1 MGIPCS
7 TDLPP
12 VLSSLWHT
20 RGLAISLTETTFDPW
35 STVQTADRIQLAGHW
50 INKTLYERAAKRVD
64 DVVRTGGR
72 AFIVVGS
79 DRFRDTYPQYEVMWK
94 GGDEYE
100 CVCFSLQHGES
111 RARSLCSHVV
121 AVMIY
126 RERLGYVSGV
136 SDGRESNNHAVERT
150 TQPDNE
156 IAVGV
161 TEGPVARVS
170 TRKLQYLPAITDPI
184 WREWDIDH
192 LPPKFQEIRPHQWD
206 AVQEIMDCYQRG
218 VEVVYV
224 DAPTGAGKGLI
235 AEMTRRLL
243 KRRAFYV
250 CHSKTLQAQMLAD
263 FPYAKLLMGR
273 SNYPTLNGD
282 REVTCADCT
291 RNSPEDDCLWCDDT
305 AGCPYQVAKAKAVAS
320 KLAVLN
326 TAYFLT
332 EFNYVGQVGKA
343 RELGI
348 IDECDTLEGEL
359 MGFVEFYIG
368 ERMMGRLGTSAPVS
382 GSHYKTLSAWLV
394 EEFKPRLHEYQ
405 KTIRGD
411 DLRTI
416 RERMSAAR
424 LMTDVLRIE
433 GQVEQDETL
442 ANWVRDNRRDAF
454 VLKPVTVGDYGDR
467 SVWSHAEKWL
477 CMSATI
483 ISADELSE
491 SCGLQGGQGEGE
503 QGKRWELVR
512 VPMTFPVENRQII
525 VAPVADM
532 SKKGKEKGEW
542 EYAVTALRNICD
554 RHPNERIL
562 VHTVSYELARELCAG
577 LSSAHRDGAI
587 DRPVYT
593 YRESGSR
600 DLTLA
605 KFRRD
610 ERSVLVAASMDRGVD
625 LADDDCRV
633 VVVAKIPFP
642 NLGDAQISK
651 RMRMPGGQQW
661 YAVQAVRKLVQMTG
675 RAVRSSEDWCV
686 TYVLDKQMTSN
697 ILNKHKGLLP
707 KWWTEAL
714 VMNFP
719 IRELMR

>member
-1 MGIPCS
+1 M
-7 TDLPP
+7 
-12 VLSSLWHT
+12 
-20 RGLAISLTETTFDPW
+20 TETTFDPW
-35 STVQTADRIQLAGHW
+35 STAPTTERIQLAGHW
-50 INKTLYERAAKRVD
+50 INRTLYERAAKRVD

-72 AFIVVGS
+72 TFVVIGN
-79 DRFRDTYPQYEVMWK
+79 DKFRDTYPQYEVTWQRD
-94 GGDEYE
+94 GSYE
-100 CVCFSLQHGES
+100 CACFALSHGES
-111 RARSLCSHVV
+111 RARNLCSHVV
-121 AVMIY
+121 AVLIY
-126 RERLGYVSGV
+126 RERLGHVSDV
-136 SDGRESNNHAVERT
+136 SDGGSTSHPSELPFEES
-150 TQPDNE
+150 DNGNSGGYGSVRGDDE
-156 IAVGV
+156 
-161 TEGPVARVS
+161 PVADRRFVVAPS
-170 TRKLQYLPAITDPI
+170 ITDDM
-184 WREWDIDH
+184 WREWDMEH
-192 LPPKFQEIRPHQWD
+192 LPSKFQEIRAHQWD
-206 AVQEIMDCYQRG
+206 AVEEALEHYLRG
-218 VEVVYV
+218 VEVVYM
-224 DAPTGAGKGLI
+224 DAPTGSGKSLI
-235 AEMTRRLL
+235 AELIRRRIQ
-243 KRRAFYV
+243 RRAFYV
-250 CHSKTLQAQMLAD
+250 CHSKTLQQQFLSD

-291 RNSPEDDCLWCDDT
+291 KNGPDDDCLWCDDVW
-305 AGCPYQVAKAKAVAS
+305 GCPYQVAKTKAIGS

-332 EFNYVGQVGKA
+332 EFNYVGMVGKQ

-368 ERMMGRLGTSAPVS
+368 SRMTGKLGLQAPKE

-394 EEFKPRLHEYQ
+394 DEFKPKLHEYQ

-416 RERMSAAR
+416 RERMSCAR

-433 GQVEQDETL
+433 QQVEQDETL
-442 ANWVRDNRRDAF
+442 TNWVRDNRRDAF
-454 VLKPVTVGDYGDR
+454 VLKPVTVGDYGDKT
-467 SVWSHAEKWL
+467 VWSHAEKWL

-491 SCGLQGGQGEGE
+491 SCGLQGSQGEGTE
-503 QGKRWELVR
+503 GKRWELVR

-532 SKKGKEKGEW
+532 SKKGKERGDW
-542 EYAVTALRNICD
+542 EHAVTALRNICD

-562 VHTVSYELARELCAG
+562 VHTVSYELAQHLCTG
-577 LSSAHRDGAI
+577 LSRSHTQEAI

-610 ERSVLVAASMDRGVD
+610 ERSVLIAASMDRGVD
-625 LADDDCRV
+625 LAGDDCRV
-633 VVVAKIPFP
+633 IVVAKIPFP

-661 YAVQAVRKLVQMTG
+661 YVVQAVRKLVQMTG
-675 RAVRSSEDWCV
+675 RAVRSKDDWCV
-686 TYVLDKQMTSN
+686 TYVLDQQMTSN
-697 ILNKHKGLLP
+697 ILKKHRGLLP

-714 VMNFP
+714 VMDFP
-719 IRELMR
+719 IRELLR